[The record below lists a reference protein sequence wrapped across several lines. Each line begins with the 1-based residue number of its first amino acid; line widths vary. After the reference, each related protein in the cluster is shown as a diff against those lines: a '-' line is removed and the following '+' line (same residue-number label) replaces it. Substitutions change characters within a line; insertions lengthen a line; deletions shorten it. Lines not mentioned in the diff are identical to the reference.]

1 MRFAN
6 ILAVLI
12 VCSLMACKAQPEIEF
27 TVGNERVVIKK
38 GQASISFGR
47 DAANRNMVVITLR
60 NDIAEMLQSTT
71 SRHVG
76 GLMSLRIGDLFE
88 QRDIPIHESF
98 LPDTLHLAVATEEEA
113 RRVVEMWGDGEP

>member
-1 MRFAN
+1 MRFAT

-27 TVGNERVVIKK
+27 TVGNERVVVEK
-38 GQASISFGR
+38 GQASISLGR

-60 NDIAEMLQSTT
+60 NDIAERLQSAT

-76 GLMSLRIGDLFE
+76 GLMSLRIGDIFE

-98 LPDTLHLAVATEEEA
+98 LPDTLHVAVVSEEEA
-113 RRVVEMWGDGEP
+113 RRVVEMWGDGEH

>member
-1 MRFAN
+1 MRFAT
-6 ILAVLI
+6 IWAVLI

-27 TVGNERVVIKK
+27 IVGNERVVVEK
-38 GQASISFGR
+38 GQASISLGK

-60 NDIAEMLQSTT
+60 NDIAERLQFAT

-76 GLMSLRIGDLFE
+76 GLMSLRIGDVFE

-98 LPDTLHLAVATEEEA
+98 LPDTLHLAVASEEEA
-113 RRVVEMWGDGEP
+113 RRIVEMWGNGEH

>member
-1 MRFAN
+1 MRFAT

-27 TVGNERVVIKK
+27 TVGNERVVVEK
-38 GQASISFGR
+38 GQASISLGR

-60 NDIAEMLQSTT
+60 NDIAERLQSAT

-76 GLMSLRIGDLFE
+76 GLMSLRIGEIFE

-98 LPDTLHLAVATEEEA
+98 LPDTLHLAVASEEEA
-113 RRVVEMWGDGEP
+113 RRVVEMWGDGEH

>member
-1 MRFAN
+1 MRFAT
-6 ILAVLI
+6 IWAVLI

-27 TVGNERVVIKK
+27 TVGNERIVVEK
-38 GQASISFGR
+38 GQASISLGK

-60 NDIAEMLQSTT
+60 NDIAERLQSAT

-76 GLMSLRIGDLFE
+76 GLMSLRIGDAFE

-98 LPDTLHLAVATEEEA
+98 LPDTLHLAVASEEEA
-113 RRVVEMWGDGEP
+113 RRIVEMWGDGER

>member
-1 MRFAN
+1 MRFAT

-12 VCSLMACKAQPEIEF
+12 VCSLMACKAQQEIEF
-27 TVGNERVVIKK
+27 TVGNERVVVEK
-38 GQASISFGR
+38 GQASISLGR

-60 NDIAEMLQSTT
+60 NDIAERLQSAT

-76 GLMSLRIGDLFE
+76 GLMSLRIGDIFE

-98 LPDTLHLAVATEEEA
+98 LPDTLHLAVVSEEEA
-113 RRVVEMWGDGEP
+113 RRVVEMWGDGEH

>member
-1 MRFAN
+1 MKFAT

-27 TVGNERVVIKK
+27 TVGNERVEVEK
-38 GQASISFGR
+38 GQASISLGR

-60 NDIAEMLQSTT
+60 NDIAEMLQSAT

-76 GLMSLRIGDLFE
+76 GLMSLRIGDIFE

-98 LPDTLHLAVATEEEA
+98 LPDTLHLAVASEEEA
-113 RRVVEMWGDGEP
+113 RRVVEMWGDGEH

>member
-12 VCSLMACKAQPEIEF
+12 VCSLVACKAQPEIEF
-27 TVGNERVVIKK
+27 TVGNERVVVEK
-38 GQASISFGR
+38 GQASISLGR

-60 NDIAEMLQSTT
+60 NDIAEMLQSAT

-76 GLMSLRIGDLFE
+76 GLMSLRIGDIFE

-98 LPDTLHLAVATEEEA
+98 LPDTLHLAVASEEEA
-113 RRVVEMWGDGEP
+113 RRVVEMWGDGEH

>member
-12 VCSLMACKAQPEIEF
+12 VCSLVACKAQPEIEF
-27 TVGNERVVIKK
+27 TVGNERVVVEK
-38 GQASISFGR
+38 GQASISLGR

-60 NDIAEMLQSTT
+60 NDIAERLQSAT

-76 GLMSLRIGDLFE
+76 GLMSLRIGDIFE

-98 LPDTLHLAVATEEEA
+98 LPDTLHLAVASEEEA
-113 RRVVEMWGDGEP
+113 RRVVEMWGDGEH